1 MLNDRL
7 IESAAAFKKESRSD
21 FEKAVEALIA
31 LAFRFKYLGADF
43 LWTSDPV
50 LEREANAILRGLS
63 DTLSQKAKARALAL
77 MREEGWDFGEDAW
90 EDVNERVDTPILTRF
105 DQQGSF
111 LRELL
116 EIWVALAF
124 VENITPAYLK
134 ILVINHLANPYAS
147 RFWKGLPAGLLK
159 HGKGYQRDLLN
170 QIGLIGQ
177 DGIIGS
183 VRMGEWMDAFG
194 KGATY
199 WIWRRGSNYDCPE
212 CEANKGRVFPM
223 DVPFDTLH
231 ARCMCWAEYH
241 FEPMEI

>member
-63 DTLSQKAKARALAL
+63 DSLSQKAKARALAL

-124 VENITPAYLK
+124 VDGITPAYLK

-147 RFWKGLPAGLLK
+147 HFWKGLPAGLLK

-183 VRMGEWMDAFG
+183 VRMGEWVDALG
-194 KGATY
+194 KGARY
-199 WIWRRGSNYDCPE
+199 YIRRRGSNYKCDE
-212 CEANKGRVFPM
+212 CQSLANRPIPIE
-223 DVPFDTLH
+223 VPWDFTH
-231 ARCMCWAEYH
+231 PRCMCYPEFHY
-241 FEPMEI
+241 EPMEI